1 MLRYDATFLL
11 LTAPG
16 SLPSGRVLLE
26 APGVDV
32 VTGAFS
38 FTGRAIAEELL
49 ARGRS
54 VRTLARRPAED
65 DDPLGARVEWAPLQ
79 FSDPAA
85 LRERLSGADVL
96 YTTYWVRFERDG
108 STFARAV
115 ENIRTLVGAARAA
128 GVRRVVHVSVAN
140 PSESSP
146 FAYYRGKALA
156 ERRIVESGLS
166 YAIVRPTLVYGPSD
180 ILVNNIAWTL
190 RRFPFFAV
198 AGGGA
203 YRVQPVAVAE
213 VAASCVDA
221 GAHDACVAFDA
232 SGPETYSYVELVR
245 LIAAAVGR
253 HARIVRLPGVAVLAL
268 ARVVGMISR
277 DVVVNGEEL
286 GALRAELLVSQ
297 ESPTAHG
304 SFARWL
310 DESGETLG
318 KRYESELGRNFRSY
332 EPL

>member
-1 MLRYDATFLL
+1 M
-11 LTAPG
+11 
-16 SLPSGRVLLE
+16 
-26 APGVDV
+26 DV

-54 VRTLARRPAED
+54 VRTLSRRPAD
-65 DDPLGARVEWAPLQ
+65 DGDPLRGRVEWAPLQ

-85 LRERLSGADVL
+85 LREQLRGADVL

-115 ENIRTLVGAARAA
+115 ENIRVLVDAARQA
-128 GVRRVVHVSVAN
+128 GVRRVVDVSVAN

-146 FAYYRGKALA
+146 FAYYRGKAAA
-156 ERRIVESGLS
+156 ERWVAESGLS
-166 YAIVRPTLVYGPSD
+166 YAIVRPTLVYGPHD

-198 AGGGA
+198 AGAGA

-213 VAASCVDA
+213 VAAACVDA
-221 GAHDACVAFDA
+221 GAREESVTRDL
-232 SGPETYSYVELVR
+232 SGPEVYSYVDLVR

-253 HARIVRLPGVAVLAL
+253 PARVVRLPDAVVLAL
-268 ARVVGMISR
+268 AKVVGLIRR
-277 DVVVNGEEL
+277 DVLVNREEL

-297 ESPTAHG
+297 EPPTEHG
-304 SFARWL
+304 SFAKWL
-310 DESGETLG
+310 DESGATLG
-318 KRYESELGRNFRSY
+318 TRYSSELARNFRSY